1 MLSLRAAVRDS
12 QRFHKFRELPVFPST
27 PWEFVDIFDCGS
39 QQFADTPCLGNAS
52 RWLMRG
58 AGIGDFG
65 NLAERRG
72 SQVLLERLQ
81 QLLGVPP
88 RFIAPIVRRDNPRGK
103 RRKSVFNSRSAGRML
118 ICFESLREHMPRRQ
132 HSSHRC

>member
-39 QQFADTPCLGNAS
+39 QQFADTPSLCDTS
-52 RWLMRG
+52 PWLMRRLG
-58 AGIGDFG
+58 VGNFG

-81 QLLGVPP
+81 
-88 RFIAPIVRRDNPRGK
+88 
-103 RRKSVFNSRSAGRML
+103 
-118 ICFESLREHMPRRQ
+118 
-132 HSSHRC
+132 